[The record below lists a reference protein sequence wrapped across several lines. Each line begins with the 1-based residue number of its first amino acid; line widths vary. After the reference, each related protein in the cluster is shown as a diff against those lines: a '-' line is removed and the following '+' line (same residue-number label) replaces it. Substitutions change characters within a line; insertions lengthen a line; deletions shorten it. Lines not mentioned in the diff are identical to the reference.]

1 MFRIL
6 RQSIGYGWRYFCSR
20 RVFFVCAI
28 IVPIAVAFFFID
40 LMKEGLPLK
49 VPVSIVDLDRSSLSR
64 RIVRNLGSTELI
76 DAAHMDDSYS
86 TAIARVRNGETFGF
100 FIIPRD
106 FQRDAM
112 NGAGTT
118 ITFVSEMTVFVPGT
132 LAFKGF
138 KTMAV
143 TSAGGLVQTTLVS
156 SGINEQVAGTLLQPV
171 IIGTQAVGNPWTN
184 YSYYLCNS
192 FIPGALALMV
202 MLLTCYTMCDE
213 IKKGTSV
220 LWLRRS
226 GGSIVVAVV
235 GKLIPQAVV
244 FSVIGIGLQ
253 AAMFGFRHFPLN
265 CPAWHMILA
274 MVLLVIASQG
284 FAMALVCAVP
294 NLRLSVSLASLTG
307 ILSFS
312 IAAYS
317 FPVQSMYGAI
327 GIFSYILPTRYYFLI
342 YADQALN
349 GIPLFY
355 SRWYYVALLIFPL
368 VGLAGLSRFKKHCLD
383 PVYVQ

>member
-1 MFRIL
+1 ML
-6 RQSIGYGWRYFCSR
+6 STLWQSVCYGWRYFCSR
-20 RVFFVCAI
+20 RVFFVCGV
-28 IVPIAVAFFFID
+28 IVPIAVAFFFVD

-49 VPVSIVDLDRSSLSR
+49 VPVSIVDLDQSSLSR

-76 DAAHMDDSYS
+76 DAAHMDNSYS

-112 NGAGTT
+112 NGSGTT
-118 ITFVSEMTVFVPGT
+118 ITFVSDMTVFVPGT

-143 TSAGGLVQTTLVS
+143 TSSGGLVQTTLVS
-156 SGINEQVAGTLLQPV
+156 AGINENVAGTLLQPV
-171 IIGTQAVGNPWTN
+171 SMTQQAVGNPWTN
-184 YSYYLCNS
+184 YSIYLCNS
-192 FIPGALALMV
+192 FIPGALSLMV

-213 IKKGTSV
+213 IKRGTSV
-220 LWLRRS
+220 QWLRRS
-226 GGSIVVAVV
+226 GGSIVVAAV
-235 GKLIPQAVV
+235 GKLLPQAVV
-244 FSVIGIGLQ
+244 FSIIGIGLQ
-253 AAMFGFRHFPLN
+253 AVLFEFRHFPLN

-274 MVLLVIASQG
+274 MILLVVASQG
-284 FAMALVCAVP
+284 LAMVLVCAVP

-317 FPVQSMYGAI
+317 FPVQSMYGAV

-349 GIPLFY
+349 GIALYY
-355 SRWYYVALLIFPL
+355 SRWYYIALIIFPL
-368 VGLAGLSRFKKHCLD
+368 AGLVGLPRLKKHCLA
-383 PVYVQ
+383 PVYVK

>member
-1 MFRIL
+1 
-6 RQSIGYGWRYFCSR
+6 
-20 RVFFVCAI
+20 VFFVCGV
-28 IVPIAVAFFFID
+28 IVPIVVAFFFID

-64 RIVRNLGSTELI
+64 RIVRNLGSSELI
-76 DAAHMDDSYS
+76 NAAHKDDSYS
-86 TAIARVRNGETFGF
+86 DALARVRNGETFGF

-106 FQRDAM
+106 FQRDAIS
-112 NGAGTT
+112 GAGTT
-118 ITFVSEMTVFVPGT
+118 ITFVSDMTVFVPGT

-156 SGINEQVAGTLLQPV
+156 AGINEQVAGTLLQPMV
-171 IIGTQAVGNPWTN
+171 VGQQAIGNPWTN
-184 YSYYLCNS
+184 YSIYLCNS
-192 FIPGALALMV
+192 FLPGALSLMV
-202 MLLTCYTMCDE
+202 MLLTCYTLCDE
-213 IKKGTSV
+213 IKKGTSPG
-220 LWLRRS
+220 WLRRS
-226 GGSIVVAVV
+226 GGSVVVATV
-235 GKLIPQAVV
+235 GKLAPQAVV
-244 FSVIGIGLQ
+244 YSIIGIGLQ
-253 AAMFGFRHFPLN
+253 AAMYGFRHFPMN

-274 MVLLVIASQG
+274 MVLLVLASQG
-284 FAMALVCAVP
+284 LALVFVCAVP
-294 NLRLSVSLASLTG
+294 NLRLSVSLSSLTG

-349 GIPLFY
+349 GIPLYF
-355 SRWYYVALLIFPL
+355 SRWYYVALILFPL
-368 VGLAGLSRFKKHCLD
+368 VGLLGLGRLKKHALA
-383 PVYVQ
+383 PVYVP

>member
-1 MFRIL
+1 M
-6 RQSIGYGWRYFCSR
+6 
-20 RVFFVCAI
+20 CAI

-118 ITFVSEMTVFVPGT
+118 ITFVSDMTVFVPGT

-213 IKKGTSV
+213 IKKAHRCCGCGV
-220 LWLRRS
+220 AAGRLWLPWS
-226 GGSIVVAVV
+226 A
-235 GKLIPQAVV
+235 
-244 FSVIGIGLQ
+244 
-253 AAMFGFRHFPLN
+253 N
-265 CPAWHMILA
+265 
-274 MVLLVIASQG
+274 
-284 FAMALVCAVP
+284 
-294 NLRLSVSLASLTG
+294 
-307 ILSFS
+307 
-312 IAAYS
+312 
-317 FPVQSMYGAI
+317 
-327 GIFSYILPTRYYFLI
+327 
-342 YADQALN
+342 
-349 GIPLFY
+349 
-355 SRWYYVALLIFPL
+355 
-368 VGLAGLSRFKKHCLD
+368 
-383 PVYVQ
+383 